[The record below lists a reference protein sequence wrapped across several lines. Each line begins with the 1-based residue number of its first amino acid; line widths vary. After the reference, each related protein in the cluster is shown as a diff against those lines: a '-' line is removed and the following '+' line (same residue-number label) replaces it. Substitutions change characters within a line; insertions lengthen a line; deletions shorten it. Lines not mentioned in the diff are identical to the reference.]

1 MKRTCV
7 QCGKTFILS
16 DSEIKFYKNRN
27 LSIPKRCKECR
38 EENKKNKG
46 NRVSSD
52 SKPSDGVSHD
62 TPGTGST
69 AAGES
74 SIKADDKTAQES
86 KGKTVETGKRKGR
99 YSFAGAAAA
108 LVLLAAG
115 GGIYTH
121 NNLNSTNPSMQP
133 QTAYEYMAEADEES
147 DSSESI
153 QTEETQGDTVQA
165 DAGTE
170 DAQDNTVQT
179 AVRPE
184 YTFRNKEYLEEH
196 YEKHGREMGF
206 ASAEE
211 YEAAASAVVN
221 DPRALHKLEAEDGD
235 DVYYIEE
242 TNEFVIVSGRGYLR
256 TYFKPNAGKRYY
268 DKQ

>member
-16 DSEIKFYKNRN
+16 DSEIRFYKNRN

-38 EENKKNKG
+38 EENKKNKD
-46 NRVSSD
+46 NQVSSD
-52 SKPSDGVSHD
+52 SKPSDGVSQD
-62 TPGTGST
+62 IPETGTR
-69 AAGES
+69 AAGKS
-74 SIKADDKTAQES
+74 NVKTGDQAAQES
-86 KGKTVETGKRKGR
+86 KGKTAGTGKRKGR

-108 LVLLAAG
+108 LALLAAG

-133 QTAYEYMAEADEES
+133 QTAYEYMAEADDES

-153 QTEETQGDTVQA
+153 QTA
-165 DAGTE
+165 A
-170 DAQDNTVQT
+170 
-179 AVRPE
+179 RPE